1 MTIIKAKARGIES
14 VSGVA
19 GSSPFLQTK
28 YAQKVDTATITFA
41 ANTYTVLH
49 TDLQVNITPT
59 ATNNVIKLEG
69 AIFGEFDEA
78 GNLFNHT
85 CFFYRDTTVL
95 GGFYGGSAEGIRPQG
110 VTMMTRTYQPDN
122 QDSTPECSGT
132 FTFFDVPG
140 TTSQVTYKLGMY
152 LRAAGNL
159 HLNTTVSNDNQNYTE
174 RCISYISAT
183 EIAV

>member
-1 MTIIKAKARGIES
+1 MPLSK
-14 VSGVA
+14 VQSGDRIRFGVV

-28 YAQKVDTATITFA
+28 YAQKVNTATIHFC
-41 ANTYTVLH
+41 NTYTVLH
-49 TDLQVNITPT
+49 TDLQVNITPA
-59 ATNNVIKLEG
+59 ATNNIIKLEG
-69 AIFGEFDEA
+69 AIFGELNVA
-78 GNLFNHT
+78 ANLYNHT

-95 GGFYGGSAEGIRPQG
+95 GAFYGGSAEGIRPQG

-122 QDSTPECSGT
+122 ADSTPECSGT

-152 LRAAGNL
+152 LRQAGNL
-159 HLNTTVSNDNQNYTE
+159 HLNTTVSNANQNYTE

>member
-1 MTIIKAKARGIES
+1 MPLSKIQSAGIES

-19 GSSPFLQTK
+19 GGSPFLQTK
-28 YAQKVDTATITFA
+28 YAQKVDTATIAFS

-49 TDLQVNITPT
+49 TDLQVNITPA

-69 AIFGEFDEA
+69 AIFGEFNEA
-78 GNLFNHT
+78 QNLYNHT

-122 QDSTPECSGT
+122 ADSTPECSGT

-159 HLNTTVSNDNQNYTE
+159 HLNTTVSNANQNYTE

>member
-1 MTIIKAKARGIES
+1 MPLSKIQSAGIES

-28 YAQKVDTATITFA
+28 YAQKTDTATVTFA
-41 ANTYTVLH
+41 ATTYTVLH
-49 TDLQVNITPT
+49 TDLQVNITPA

-78 GNLFNHT
+78 ANLFNHT

-95 GGFYGGSAEGIRPQG
+95 GAPAEGIRPQG

-122 QDSTPECSGT
+122 ADSTPECSGT
-132 FTFFDVPG
+132 FTFFDTPN

-152 LRAAGNL
+152 LRTAGDL
-159 HLNTTVSNDNQNYTE
+159 HLNTTVSNANQNYTE